1 MDRYPFPLALAYT
14 LWFMTLPRVTAA
26 SITGRLKIPGWL
38 TKIILAA
45 CDPLQDRPQLFDGP
59 ASAVVE
65 YLDGMPRLALYAHFL
80 IAGDDRI
87 KRSLWSYITEWRL
100 VEPVTSGNDLRKR
113 DISPGPNYKRIL
125 DSLRAAWL
133 DGEVTS
139 SKEEIILLE
148 KLLNE

>member
-1 MDRYPFPLALAYT
+1 M
-14 LWFMTLPRVTAA
+14 
-26 SITGRLKIPGWL
+26 
-38 TKIILAA
+38 
-45 CDPLQDRPQLFDGP
+45 
-59 ASAVVE
+59 
-65 YLDGMPRLALYAHFL
+65 
-80 IAGDDRI
+80 

-125 DSLRAAWL
+125 DTLRAAWL

-148 KLLNE
+148 KLLSE